1 MKLNSETQKKIA
13 SEWFKYL
20 QLEMCKE
27 FESLEKMTSEQYNI
41 VSEKFSFKEI
51 EELNSSVE
59 KLTNYTKDLK
69 KILDKAADFKLELYR
84 KRNKNKT

>member
-1 MKLNSETQKKIA
+1 MSEDKELPKKII
-13 SEWFKYL
+13 EHLKKY
-20 QLEMCKE
+20 QRPDKMKE